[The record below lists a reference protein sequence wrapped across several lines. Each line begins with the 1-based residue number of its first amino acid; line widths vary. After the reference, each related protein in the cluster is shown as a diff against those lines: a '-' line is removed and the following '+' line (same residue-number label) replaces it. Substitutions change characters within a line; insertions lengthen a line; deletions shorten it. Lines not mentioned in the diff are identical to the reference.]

1 LFDITFVSHIT
12 KLKTTGTLSLLA
24 AYQLFSKP
32 IVLLRLS
39 LEKTQARHPI
49 KSGVIPGSA
58 CKLLKVSKSGF
69 LMHICK
75 IRIKNTQIV

>member
-1 LFDITFVSHIT
+1 VIFCAAFGGLAGHHYYLGSSQSQLFGITFVSHIT

-39 LEKTQARHPI
+39 LE
-49 KSGVIPGSA
+49 G
-58 CKLLKVSKSGF
+58 
-69 LMHICK
+69 
-75 IRIKNTQIV
+75 